1 MSAAIGIDVGGS
13 KSLGVLVDEQGAVLA
28 ERRTPTPRTADA
40 LLACLGDLVA
50 SLGPGAPGCPVG
62 VGVPGLVDRDGV
74 LRFTPNLPGVVEV
87 PVRAFLERHE
97 HGPFVVLNDATG
109 AMWAELTRGAA
120 VGALDGVMA
129 TIGTGIGGGVVLGGE
144 LVGGHHGFAG
154 EFGHMV
160 VDPSGPACPCGK
172 RGCWERYAS
181 GSGLAWLAREAAAAG
196 AAGRVLELAGGA
208 LGDVRGEHVTTAAAE
223 GDADALAVVDRF
235 AWWLGLGL
243 ANLAAVLDP
252 ELIVLG
258 GGLIEAGAVLLEP
271 TL

>member
-1 MSAAIGIDVGGS
+1 
-13 KSLGVLVDEQGAVLA
+13 
-28 ERRTPTPRTADA
+28 
-40 LLACLGDLVA
+40 
-50 SLGPGAPGCPVG
+50 
-62 VGVPGLVDRDGV
+62 
-74 LRFTPNLPGVVEV
+74 
-87 PVRAFLERHE
+87 
-97 HGPFVVLNDATG
+97 
-109 AMWAELTRGAA
+109 
-120 VGALDGVMA
+120 
-129 TIGTGIGGGVVLGGE
+129 
-144 LVGGHHGFAG
+144 
-154 EFGHMV
+154 MV

-252 ELIVLG
+252 ELHAANACEPSRSKNAISAKPTVCN
-258 GGLIEAGAVLLEP
+258 AVMISPLCRGSLSKR
-271 TL
+271 L